1 MTCIEEVAKIE
12 AEKILN
18 CCGAKEKT
26 IIRIIKRNI
35 YHRI

>member
-18 CCGAKEKT
+18 CCGAKEKQLF
-26 IIRIIKRNI
+26 KL
-35 YHRI
+35 